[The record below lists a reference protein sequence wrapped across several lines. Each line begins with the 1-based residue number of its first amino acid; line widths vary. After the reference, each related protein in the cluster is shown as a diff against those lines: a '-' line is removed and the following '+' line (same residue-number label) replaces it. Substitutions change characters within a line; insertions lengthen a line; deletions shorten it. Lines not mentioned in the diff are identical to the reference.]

1 MLKFWIN
8 CSAEMRSESFFFFFF
23 FFEVLL
29 KCAHHLW
36 ENADWISQCVDATH
50 QCCFTETCFCPN
62 CLCSS
67 RLVTSSSYS
76 LAELVHSICRLAH
89 PAGQFCHQGAVS
101 RTSRELFGPEKP
113 FVKLRPAYSVKLVF
127 LYVVSLR
134 SPFLE
139 SPKNCSGPKSKLSNC
154 NPLVLKS

>member
-8 CSAEMRSESFFFFFF
+8 CSAEMRPESCCCCCFF

-29 KCAHHLW
+29 KCAYHLS
-36 ENADWISQCVDATH
+36 ENADWISQCADATH

-76 LAELVHSICRLAH
+76 LAELVRSICRLAH

-101 RTSRELFGPEKP
+101 RMSQELFGPEKP

-127 LYVVSLR
+127 VYVVSLR
-134 SPFLE
+134 GPF
-139 SPKNCSGPKSKLSNC
+139 SKVPRTDRARKASCQTAIRLF
-154 NPLVLKS
+154 